1 MKIENDF
8 IQEDINYYLQNNRSE
23 FNFVYH
29 IIILKCF
36 TVVLIYIS
44 YQYLI
49 KLEVNIIFYL
59 LSYITNSI

>member
-29 IIILKCF
+29 IIILKYF
-36 TVVLIYIS
+36 TLM
-44 YQYLI
+44 
-49 KLEVNIIFYL
+49 
-59 LSYITNSI
+59 

>member
-49 KLEVNIIFYL
+49 NHKTRSKYNFLFIIIY
-59 LSYITNSI
+59 Y